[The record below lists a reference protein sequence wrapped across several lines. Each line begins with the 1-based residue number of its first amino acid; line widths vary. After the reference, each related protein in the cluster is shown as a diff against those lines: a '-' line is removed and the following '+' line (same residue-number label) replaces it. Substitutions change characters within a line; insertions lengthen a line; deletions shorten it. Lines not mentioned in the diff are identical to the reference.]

1 LQNLYSLNGEKDG
14 LKMEANDLSL
24 FNETRLLKAT
34 EVAKIL
40 NISRALAYQLMQQRR
55 IDTVHIRGACRVR
68 PADLKKF
75 IEENITPAEKW

>member
-1 LQNLYSLNGEKDG
+1 
-14 LKMEANDLSL
+14 MEANELSL

-55 IDTVHIRGACRVR
+55 IGTVHIRGACRVR
-68 PADLKKF
+68 PADLQKF
-75 IEENITPAEKW
+75 IEDNVTPAEKW